1 MDRNLSKLQ
10 EIMEDREAWYAAV
23 HGLQRVRHDLA
34 IKQQQLTLFVSTLE
48 CPCVGVENSQL
59 GVMRCSAGFSLGA
72 LLGCEGHLLM

>member
-23 HGLQRVRHDLA
+23 NGLQRVRHDLA

-48 CPCVGVENSQL
+48 CPCSWGRKLPVGCDEMF
-59 GVMRCSAGFSLGA
+59 GWI
-72 LLGCEGHLLM
+72 